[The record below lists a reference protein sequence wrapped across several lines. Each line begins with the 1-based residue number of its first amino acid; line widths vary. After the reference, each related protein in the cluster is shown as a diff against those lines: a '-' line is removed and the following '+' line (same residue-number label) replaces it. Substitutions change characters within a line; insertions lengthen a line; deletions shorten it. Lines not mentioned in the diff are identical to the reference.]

1 MLHYDWVL
9 VVRGNH
15 HKGLRKLAA
24 GVESRQRVMQHVA
37 AGDSAILFGH
47 RGAGTAAGASARN
60 QGK

>member
-1 MLHYDWVL
+1 
-9 VVRGNH
+9 
-15 HKGLRKLAA
+15 
-24 GVESRQRVMQHVA
+24 MQHVA